1 MILMSLVALLDAA
14 SEAHRPVAE
23 QLVWHADHQPGADRL
38 LGQVVGA
45 MLETGLACFA
55 STEDGIAPDELP
67 AGRWQML
74 GPGHWRVWSL
84 KDPHRWC
91 ESYLHTLGNYAIY
104 LAAEAVRLP
113 LSNLPWWGPASTRH
127 GRARGSAAVL
137 VDRLQSIN
145 VRFALAVHPDGD
157 SWVAVVTGKLPAR
170 RTA

>member
-91 ESYLHTLGNYAIY
+91 ESYLHTLGNYAIPGRRSSE
-104 LAAEAVRLP
+104 AAVVE
-113 LSNLPWWGPASTRH
+113 PAMVGS
-127 GRARGSAAVL
+127 GLDASRAR
-137 VDRLQSIN
+137 
-145 VRFALAVHPDGD
+145 
-157 SWVAVVTGKLPAR
+157 SW
-170 RTA
+170 